1 MQPMAGP
8 CDSPKVVTENSL
20 PNVLPDMDAR
30 VLSKR
35 NGRFYQQPPAS
46 AQRPVDA
53 PSKQR
58 KKCCRKEFFSSAAC
72 SQIY

>member
-35 NGRFYQQPPAS
+35 NGRFYQQPITGARKAGS
-46 AQRPVDA
+46 GAAQTT
-53 PSKQR
+53 
-58 KKCCRKEFFSSAAC
+58 E
-72 SQIY
+72 